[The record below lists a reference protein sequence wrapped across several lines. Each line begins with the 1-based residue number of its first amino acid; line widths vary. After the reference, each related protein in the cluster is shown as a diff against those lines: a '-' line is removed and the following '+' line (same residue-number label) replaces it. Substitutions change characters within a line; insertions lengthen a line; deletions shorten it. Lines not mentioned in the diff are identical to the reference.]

1 MVIDGNRLILIIGM
15 KILFK
20 KNSKS
25 ELSPKKNTPGSGQ
38 SGYPGQMG
46 HFFSGSCGSPGQAQ
60 IIRVYNTL

>member
-1 MVIDGNRLILIIGM
+1 MAYDNLPLNEYMILYSKRFYYIIHVH
-15 KILFK
+15 
-20 KNSKS
+20 SS
-25 ELSPKKNTPGSGQ
+25 VATGSGQ